1 MKLAK
6 ELSDTVV
13 YCKSVHFEG
22 FDDPNHPRAF
32 YEMSSFSESKALK
45 LAQESGTCVL
55 PSSVPVPQRGTAA
68 GGKGIPK
75 TWVVIS
81 LVMHVT
87 VSLRN
92 SGKQLNILE
101 AVTKKGIFAGGSHSA
116 RLARQR
122 GGHSSS
128 RKS

>member
-22 FDDPNHPRAF
+22 FDDPHHPRAF

-45 LAQESGTCVL
+45 LAQESGACVL
-55 PSSVPVPQRGTAA
+55 PSSVPVPQKGTAA

-75 TWVVIS
+75 TWVGIS
-81 LVMHVT
+81 LVVHVAE
-87 VSLRN
+87 
-92 SGKQLNILE
+92 KQWEELNILG
-101 AVTKKGIFAGGSHSA
+101 AVPKKGVFAGGSHSA
-116 RLARQR
+116 TLARRR
-122 GGHSSS
+122 GTHSSS
-128 RKS
+128 KKRWK

>member
-45 LAQESGTCVL
+45 LAQESGMCVL
-55 PSSVPVPQRGTAA
+55 PSSVPVPRKGTAA

-75 TWVVIS
+75 IWFMFS
-81 LVMHVT
+81 LVKHVT
-87 VSLRN
+87 EK
-92 SGKQLNILE
+92 SGKSLSRVVL
-101 AVTKKGIFAGGSHSA
+101 KKGIFAGGSHSA

-122 GGHSSS
+122 ATHSCSKK
-128 RKS
+128 R